1 MLFNSHLDPADHHP
15 AMNLS
20 PLDEVVERGAVGE
33 LQACLGHPSALAP
46 FQVSTPAVGQRQL
59 WLPTQMPPGDLSRQE
74 GQHSRCD

>member
-33 LQACLGHPSALAP
+33 LQACLGPP
-46 FQVSTPAVGQRQL
+46 
-59 WLPTQMPPGDLSRQE
+59 LPWP
-74 GQHSRCD
+74 HSRFLLRL